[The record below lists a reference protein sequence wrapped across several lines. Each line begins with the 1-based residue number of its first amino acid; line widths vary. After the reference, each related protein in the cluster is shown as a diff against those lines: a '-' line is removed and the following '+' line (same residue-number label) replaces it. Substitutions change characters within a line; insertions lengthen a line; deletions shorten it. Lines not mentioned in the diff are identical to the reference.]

1 MDVMLGV
8 AVDGDRGQIAMLDAG
23 PGHAVI
29 DEAVVLLGEQ
39 SVDELIA
46 RLVATD
52 RSLGDDGH
60 RLVSTRV
67 CCEDPDVAAAIS
79 GGLTTAGLANVA
91 AVSASEAV
99 SGAMPVHGETAAL
112 SLGTGSLAQEVAL
125 TGASESLLSAEASA
139 ATGMAPA
146 VDVMA
151 TGVAPVVDSGATSMA
166 PAMDSDAT
174 SMAPATGDET
184 MVVPA
189 GTDPLLNTE
198 RQQLAYSLD
207 PDLEPAGEATAYG
220 PAAAAEA
227 GYVDTG
233 YGDYDDYGYEDGYE
247 EEPEQRDRR
256 PLLIGSTV
264 AAFMIVGFAT
274 LAVSVAVSIK
284 PTSSSQALRL
294 QDDAVPGKYFPVAPG
309 QGVQPDG
316 NAWTMI
322 EEAPATG
329 AAVGTPA
336 VRTFQP
342 LALGPSTQTAAQTAA
357 QTVRVYPDGAMT
369 VGGAPVPAVTP
380 AVPTPG
386 TNVGVGAIGA
396 VPGVIV
402 PQAPLLTSLIIGN
415 VLREAVQLGPLN
427 PNNYNTPPGW
437 NTKPKPGDQFN
448 VDPSGSAGASTPGV
462 SSPESKPESGVSSPA
477 SPGESPE
484 STPSS
489 ASASSEASPTPSTR
503 ASESETTPSTRASE
517 SSTKQSEPESTAN
530 STPKASE
537 SVPSSASRSAEQ
549 SPAESPV
556 QSPVQSPVHESPAVE
571 SPAESPAVQSPAVQ
585 SPAAA
590 SPVEQAPASVEQ
602 APVVH
607 SPVQQAPVQQQQQA
621 PVQQSVQEA
630 PAEAPSRSGRSPS
643 VSLPTTESSGGGI
656 FGGGSG
662 SGGYGRGGG
671 IFGGGSGN

>member
-29 DEAVVLLGEQ
+29 DEAVVVLGEQ

-79 GGLTTAGLANVA
+79 GGLITAGLANVA

-207 PDLEPAGEATAYG
+207 PDLEPAGEVTAYG

-284 PTSSSQALRL
+284 PTSSAQALRL

-322 EEAPATG
+322 EEAAPATG

-380 AVPTPG
+380 AVPDAG
-386 TNVGVGAIGA
+386 TAVGAVIPGA

-402 PQAPLLTSLIIGN
+402 PRAPILTSLIIGN

-427 PNNYNTPPGW
+427 PNNYNT
-437 NTKPKPGDQFN
+437 KPKPGDQFN
-448 VDPSGSAGASTPGV
+448 VDPSGSSGASTPGV
-462 SSPESKPESGVSSPA
+462 SSPGVSSPEVSSPENKSEGSPESSVSSPS

-503 ASESETTPSTRASE
+503 ASESETPSSTRASE

-537 SVPSSASRSAEQ
+537 SVPSSANRSAEQ
-549 SPAESPV
+549 SPAESRV

-590 SPVEQAPASVEQ
+590 SPVEQAP
-602 APVVH
+602 VVQ

-662 SGGYGRGGG
+662 GYGRGGG